1 MRATYDATYNSEIEG
16 KNVMASTVFH
26 NAQVGYYIEEYKMD
40 VKFGIQNLFDK
51 MPPYLENGVTG
62 TDDNLYS
69 FRGRFF
75 YGDVSVS
82 F

>member
-1 MRATYDATYNSEIEG
+1 
-16 KNVMASTVFH
+16 
-26 NAQVGYYIEEYKMD
+26 
-40 VKFGIQNLFDK
+40 